1 VESGTVKEQSL
12 FEAALAIPAGADR
25 EAFLKQAC
33 HENAGLYRRLTKLL
47 AAHTRSAG
55 FFPECA
61 SQMLGVDQ
69 AEVQELAISQSA
81 AAGEQPGQKVGR
93 YKLLKQLGEGGCG
106 VVYLAEQEKPVQRLV
121 ALKVIKLGMDTKNV
135 IARFDAERQALA
147 LMDHPNIAKVL
158 DAGATET
165 GRPYFVMELVQ
176 GVKLTTYCDDNQ
188 LSQRQ
193 RLDLF
198 IKVCHAIQHAHQKG
212 VIHRDIKPSNIL
224 VALHDGVPVPKVI
237 DFGIA
242 KAISGRLTDDPAVT
256 LLGQF
261 VGTPAYMSPE
271 QAEMSGLDVDTRSDI
286 YSLGVLL
293 YELLTGRPP
302 FDQGEL
308 VSLGLD
314 KMRQTLRETD
324 PLRPSDLLTSMTSG
338 DLTLTARLRHEE
350 APRLIR
356 SLQGDLDWI
365 VMKAL
370 EKDRQRRYET
380 ANALT
385 WDVRRYLNNEPVL
398 ARPPSRWYRLKKLI
412 QRNKVVYASGAAVVL
427 SMVIGLGVSTRM
439 FIQERQGRL
448 EQSRLRQQADAAR
461 EEAEQARANE
471 ARMRREA
478 EARENITQ
486 AVVLLGHGETE
497 KADALLAA
505 IPLEY
510 FTPSTE
516 AIWVF
521 RELGNWNTLQ
531 GRWRQAADRYLVL
544 MHVNHVDKAD
554 QTTGATFDLLTAA
567 PLLIEA
573 GDLEGYERVRRLAL
587 ARLAGTSYA
596 GASEQFLKTSL
607 LLPTDPEMMKALE
620 PFARVVANSL
630 VTYNPRENDG
640 RHYLASWRAFALGT
654 WEYRRGNQA
663 ACLEWLQKCSD
674 YPDQSVSC
682 VAGVHLIRS
691 MARQHLGQS
700 QAAKAEFTAGK
711 RMVEDYFSKK
721 LELGNEK
728 DGRLAGWI
736 MNAIFLREA
745 ERVVHPTMEAAIDS
759 N

>member
-25 EAFLKQAC
+25 EAFLKEAC
-33 HENAGLYRRLTKLL
+33 HENAGLHRRLTKLL

-81 AAGEQPGQKVGR
+81 TAGEQPGQKVGR

-176 GVKLTTYCDDNQ
+176 GVKITKYCDDNQ
-188 LSQRQ
+188 LPQRQ
-193 RLDLF
+193 RLELF
-198 IKVCHAIQHAHQKG
+198 IQVCQAIQHAHQKG

-242 KAISGRLTDDPAVT
+242 KAISGRLTDDPALT

-338 DLTLTARLRHEE
+338 DLTQTARLRHEE

-398 ARPPSRWYRLKKLI
+398 ARPPSRCYRLKKLI

-427 SMVIGLGVSTRM
+427 SMLIGLGVSTRM
-439 FIQERQGRL
+439 FILERQGRL
-448 EQSRLRQQADAAR
+448 EQSRLRQQAEAAR
-461 EEAEQARANE
+461 VEAEQARANE

-478 EARENITQ
+478 EAREKVTQ

-516 AIWVF
+516 AISVF
-521 RELGNWNTLQ
+521 RELGTWNTLQ

-544 MHVNHVDKAD
+544 MHVNYVDKAD

-587 ARLAGTSYA
+587 TRLAGSSYA
-596 GASEQFLKTSL
+596 GAAEQFLKTSL
-607 LLPTDPEMMKALE
+607 LLPTDQEMMEALE

-630 VTYNPRENDG
+630 VPYNPRENDG
-640 RHYLASWRAFALGT
+640 RHYLASWRAFALAV
-654 WEYRRGNQA
+654 WEYRRGNQT
-663 ACLEWLQKCSD
+663 ACLEWLQKCSG

-691 MARQHLGQS
+691 MARHHLGQS
-700 QAAKAEFTAGK
+700 EAAKAEFESG
-711 RMVEDYFSKK
+711 RGMVEDYFSKK

-745 ERVVHPTMEAAIDS
+745 ERMSESSPPAS
-759 N
+759 K

>member
-1 VESGTVKEQSL
+1 MESDTLKEQSL
-12 FEAALAIPAGADR
+12 FEAALAIPVGAGRD
-25 EAFLKQAC
+25 AFLQEAC
-33 HENAGLYRRLTKLL
+33 SGNAALHRRMTKLL
-47 AAHTRSAG
+47 AAHTRSDG

-69 AEVQELAISQSA
+69 AEVQELAVGPSA
-81 AAGEQPGQKVGR
+81 ATGEQPGQKVGR

-106 VVYLAEQEKPVQRLV
+106 IVYLAAQEEPVQRLV
-121 ALKVIKLGMDTKNV
+121 ALKIIKLGMDTRNV

-176 GVKLTTYCDDNQ
+176 GVKLTTYCDENH
-188 LSQRQ
+188 LPPPQ

-198 IKVCHAIQHAHQKG
+198 IRVCHAIQHAHQKG

-224 VALHDGVPVPKVI
+224 VAIHDGVAVPKVI

-256 LLGQF
+256 LQGQF

-293 YELLTGRPP
+293 YELLTGHPP
-302 FDQGEL
+302 FDQEQL
-308 VSLGLD
+308 VQLGFD

-324 PLRPSDLLTSMTSG
+324 PVRPSQLLTSMTNT

-350 APRLIR
+350 PPRLIS

-380 ANALT
+380 ANALAL
-385 WDVRRYLNNEPVL
+385 DVRRYLNDEAVL
-398 ARPPSRWYRLKKLI
+398 ARPPSRYYRLKKLI

-427 SMVIGLGVSTRM
+427 SMLVGLGVSTRM
-439 FIQERQGRL
+439 FILERQARL

-461 EEAEQARANE
+461 VEAEQARVRE
-471 ARMRREA
+471 ARLRQEA
-478 EARENITQ
+478 EAREKVTQ
-486 AVVLLGHGETE
+486 AVVFLSHGETE
-497 KADALLAA
+497 KADALLAP
-505 IPLEY
+505 IPLEF

-516 AIWVF
+516 AASVF
-521 RELGNWNTLQ
+521 RDLATWNTLQ

-554 QTTGATFDLLTAA
+554 QGTGATADLLTAA

-587 ARLAGTSYA
+587 ARLAGTSDA

-607 LLPTDPEMMKALE
+607 LLPADPEMMKALE
-620 PFARVVANSL
+620 PFARLVANSL
-630 VTYNPRENDG
+630 VTYSPRENEG
-640 RHYLASWRAFALGT
+640 RYYLAAWRTLALGL
-654 WEYRRGNQA
+654 WEYRRGDYTS
-663 ACLEWLQKCSD
+663 CLDWLRKCSR
-674 YPDQSVSC
+674 YQDQSASC
-682 VAGVHLIRS
+682 VVGVHLLGS
-691 MARQHLGQS
+691 MAQQQLGRAETANAELKAG
-700 QAAKAEFTAGK
+700 QA
-711 RMVEDYFSKK
+711 MVEEYFSKK
-721 LELGNEK
+721 LQIGTEK
-728 DGRLAGWI
+728 EGRLAGWI

-745 ERVVHPTMEAAIDS
+745 ELLVHPAANPAEAS
-759 N
+759 H

>member
-1 VESGTVKEQSL
+1 VEPGTVKEQSL

-25 EAFLKQAC
+25 ETFLKEAC
-33 HENAGLYRRLTKLL
+33 HENAALLRRVTKLL
-47 AAHTRSAG
+47 ATHTRSAG

-81 AAGEQPGQKVGR
+81 VAGEQPGQKVGR

-158 DAGATET
+158 DAGGTET

-176 GVKLTTYCDDNQ
+176 GVKLTKYCDENQ
-188 LSQRQ
+188 LPQRQ

-198 IKVCHAIQHAHQKG
+198 IQVCHAIQHAHQKG

-242 KAISGRLTDDPAVT
+242 KAISGRLTDDPDLT

-338 DLTLTARLRHEE
+338 DLTQTARLRHEE

-380 ANALT
+380 ANALA

-398 ARPPSRWYRLKKLI
+398 ARPPSGCYRLKKLI

-461 EEAEQARANE
+461 VEAEQARANE

-478 EARENITQ
+478 EAREKITQ

-505 IPLEY
+505 IPLEF

-587 ARLAGTSYA
+587 ARLAGTSYP

-607 LLPTDPEMMKALE
+607 LLPTDQEMMKALE
-620 PFARVVANSL
+620 PFARLVANSL

-640 RHYLASWRAFALGT
+640 RHYLASWRAFALGV
-654 WEYRRGNQA
+654 WEYRQGNPA

-682 VAGVHLIRS
+682 VAGVHLVRS
-691 MARQHLGQS
+691 MARHHLGQS
-700 QAAKAEFTAGK
+700 EAAQVEFESG
-711 RMVEDYFSKK
+711 RGMVEDYFSKK

-745 ERVVHPTMEAAIDS
+745 EKMIERSPLS
-759 N
+759 SK